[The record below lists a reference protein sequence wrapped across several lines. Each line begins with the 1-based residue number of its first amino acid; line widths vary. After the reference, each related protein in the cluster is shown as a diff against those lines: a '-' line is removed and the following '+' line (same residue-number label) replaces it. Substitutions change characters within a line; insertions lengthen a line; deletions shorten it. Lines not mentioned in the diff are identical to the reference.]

1 MNEHPRIEPQRR
13 YIQSRAEELLGRV
26 TSMTDEELRWTV
38 RLFADCL
45 DPTERERLL
54 RGYNEYLRLEDL
66 QRFVSGFVTRYT
78 ERALADLETKRMADG
93 SRIDELTDEELQS
106 MSLAEKW
113 GLLERHP
120 SGLVGYKLRRELARL
135 FMCGNYDLYHDSGL
149 SESSVE
155 FPIYHQVQER
165 LMGLPEDRV
174 LALVARVQE
183 MTAGLDQLSPEQ
195 ADEVLARIRSAIG
208 KAVGVHQPL
217 ESLVAG
223 RMAKLPLVAEP
234 TTAELAADV
243 KEAIGTMT
251 PEELKRSFFVL
262 LDLMTLEEIRRDLAQ
277 LQGQY
282 QSAHNIP
289 PEILSALVP
298 IIAAKLGDR
307 NLCDFADRYRNGRML
322 AMPPVGDQ
330 VWSLLPT
337 DERLKLLEQDND
349 RMDLAQSSR
358 HLAKIFLSLEYR
370 LLFDP
375 DAQVRI
381 LESNGYQRL
390 VSKLFL
396 DFGQPEEGQRLRE
409 LNRVVSRMMLEA
421 ETTPEADRDN
431 WLLQIRKVIGTALDL
446 PDEQIFAGTKGRE
459 P

>member
-1 MNEHPRIEPQRR
+1 
-13 YIQSRAEELLGRV
+13 
-26 TSMTDEELRWTV
+26 
-38 RLFADCL
+38 
-45 DPTERERLL
+45 
-54 RGYNEYLRLEDL
+54 
-66 QRFVSGFVTRYT
+66 
-78 ERALADLETKRMADG
+78 
-93 SRIDELTDEELQS
+93 
-106 MSLAEKW
+106 
-113 GLLERHP
+113 
-120 SGLVGYKLRRELARL
+120 
-135 FMCGNYDLYHDSGL
+135 
-149 SESSVE
+149 
-155 FPIYHQVQER
+155 
-165 LMGLPEDRV
+165 MGLPDDLL
-174 LALVARVQE
+174 LALAARVQE

-208 KAVGVHQPL
+208 GSVDVHQPM
-217 ESLVAG
+217 ESLVGG

-396 DFGQPEEGQRLRE
+396 DFGQPEEGRRLRE

-421 ETTPEADRDN
+421 EATPEADRDN
-431 WLLQIRKVIGTALDL
+431 RLLQIRKVIGTALDL

>member
-1 MNEHPRIEPQRR
+1 
-13 YIQSRAEELLGRV
+13 
-26 TSMTDEELRWTV
+26 
-38 RLFADCL
+38 
-45 DPTERERLL
+45 
-54 RGYNEYLRLEDL
+54 
-66 QRFVSGFVTRYT
+66 
-78 ERALADLETKRMADG
+78 
-93 SRIDELTDEELQS
+93 
-106 MSLAEKW
+106 
-113 GLLERHP
+113 
-120 SGLVGYKLRRELARL
+120 
-135 FMCGNYDLYHDSGL
+135 MCGNYDLYHDSGL

-174 LALVARVQE
+174 LALAARVQE

-208 KAVGVHQPL
+208 GSVDVHQPM
-217 ESLVAG
+217 ESLVGG

-396 DFGQPEEGQRLRE
+396 DFGQPEEGRRLRE

-421 ETTPEADRDN
+421 EATPEADRDN
-431 WLLQIRKVIGTALDL
+431 RLLQIRKVIGTALDL

>member
-1 MNEHPRIEPQRR
+1 
-13 YIQSRAEELLGRV
+13 
-26 TSMTDEELRWTV
+26 MTDEELRWTV

-45 DPTERERLL
+45 DPTEREELL
-54 RGYNEYLRLEDL
+54 RGYNDYLRLEDL
-66 QRFVSGFVTRYT
+66 QRFVSGFVPRYT
-78 ERALADLETKRMADG
+78 ARALADLETKRMADG
-93 SRIDELTDEELQS
+93 SRLDELTDEELQS

-120 SGLVGYKLRRELARL
+120 SGLVGYKLRRELSRL

-174 LALVARVQE
+174 LALAARVQE

-208 KAVGVHQPL
+208 GSVDVHQPM
-217 ESLVAG
+217 ESLVGG

-234 TTAELAADV
+234 TTAELAVDV

-298 IIAAKLGDR
+298 II
-307 NLCDFADRYRNGRML
+307 
-322 AMPPVGDQ
+322 
-330 VWSLLPT
+330 
-337 DERLKLLEQDND
+337 
-349 RMDLAQSSR
+349 
-358 HLAKIFLSLEYR
+358 
-370 LLFDP
+370 
-375 DAQVRI
+375 
-381 LESNGYQRL
+381 
-390 VSKLFL
+390 
-396 DFGQPEEGQRLRE
+396 GQ
-409 LNRVVSRMMLEA
+409 
-421 ETTPEADRDN
+421 
-431 WLLQIRKVIGTALDL
+431 
-446 PDEQIFAGTKGRE
+446 AG
-459 P
+459 